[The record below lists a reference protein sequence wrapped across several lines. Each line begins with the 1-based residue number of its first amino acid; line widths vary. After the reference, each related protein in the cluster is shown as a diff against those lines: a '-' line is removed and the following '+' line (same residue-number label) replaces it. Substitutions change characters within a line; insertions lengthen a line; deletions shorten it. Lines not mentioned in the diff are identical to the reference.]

1 MKKILLVLLPVC
13 FIACQKKIAGT
24 SQPNPVIGEAHT
36 FFNRVLSQK
45 LPANSAN
52 FRANQVRVADWDEA
66 KVLSLSV
73 GMAVVVPVQFDR
85 KFYLHTDLADPYLLD
100 ISQVTKLV
108 FYRDASGF
116 RYEVLTFV
124 PDSTAITDGMIFT
137 GILLSEDWS
146 GNSLMGPERIGGPER
161 MGEAATVSGGSARSV
176 MTDDFAVSVCTA
188 IEGYNYAVG
197 DEENGESWEETTC
210 TMYGLGS
217 SGAGSS
223 SGLSGSD
230 YSDVGGGVGGAA
242 VIVRVAPPNTHIAN
256 VAAYFSCFT
265 NVGGSDHTYTVTLA
279 VDQPVPGTRETW
291 TVTSGGPSG
300 SSEASNVFNV
310 GHTFLIFTE
319 SYGNTT
325 ITRNIGFYPSI
336 IVSPGSPSS
345 PGEFSDDETHPYNI
359 GGSYTVTNAQFYEM
373 LNFIIS
379 VNNSSYLY
387 NLNSNNCST
396 FAINTF
402 AQAGINLPRTIGTW
416 PKGSGN
422 DPGDLGED
430 IEAGNIQN
438 MKVNTAPAANHINVG
453 QCN

>member
-1 MKKILLVLLPVC
+1 MKKILLLLLPVC
-13 FIACQKKIAGT
+13 FVACQKKIAGT
-24 SQPNPVIGEAHT
+24 SQPNPIIGEAHT
-36 FFNRVLSQK
+36 FFNGVLSQK

-52 FRANQVRVADWDEA
+52 FRANQERVADWDA
-66 KVLSLSV
+66 ATVKNLSV
-73 GMAVVVPVQFDR
+73 GATVVVPIHFENKLYVT
-85 KFYLHTDLADPYLLD
+85 TDLAGAYLLD
-100 ISQVTKLV
+100 LSQLTKMVL
-108 FYRDASGF
+108 YRDSSGF
-116 RYEVLTFV
+116 HYQVLTFI
-124 PDSTAITDGMIFT
+124 PDSNAIKNGAVFT

-146 GNSLMGPERIGGPER
+146 GNSLMGPER
-161 MGEAATVSGGSARSV
+161 MGEAATVSGGSARAV
-176 MTDDFAVSVCTA
+176 MTDDFGVLVCTA

-197 DEENGESWEETTC
+197 DEENGEAWEETSC
-210 TMYGLGS
+210 TIYGLGS
-217 SGAGSS
+217 SGAGGSA
-223 SGLSGSD
+223 GLSGSD
-230 YSDVGGGVGGAA
+230 YSDVGGGAGGAA
-242 VIVRVAPPNTHIAN
+242 AAIQIAPPNTHIAN

-319 SYGNTT
+319 SYGSTT

-336 IVSPGSPSS
+336 VVSPSSPSS

-359 GGSYTVTNAQFYEM
+359 GGSYTLTNAQFYEM

-379 VNNSSYLY
+379 VNNSSFLY

-402 AQAGINLPRTIGTW
+402 AQAGINLPRTIGAW
-416 PKGSGN
+416 PKGSGD

-430 IEAGNIQN
+430 IRTDNIPN
-438 MKVNTAPAANHINVG
+438 MKVNTAPAVNHVNVG